1 MLTRFSWSHLVLGAS
16 FILLSACS
24 SGPSS
29 SLVRGHIIL
38 GHEVSAFKECKAK
51 DDAWLYGDE
60 MQLNTLQT
68 AYDNL
73 TVEPYQEVFAELEG
87 VKQPAADCELC
98 QAYSSGFKVTAVK
111 KVRAAQADDCQ

>member
-1 MLTRFSWSHLVLGAS
+1 MLTRLSWSHLVLGAS

-38 GHEVSAFKECKAK
+38 GHEVSAFKACKAE

-60 MQLNTLQT
+60 VQLNTLQT

-87 VKQPAADCELC
+87 VQQPALDCELC
-98 QAYSSGFKVTAVK
+98 QAYSSGFKVIAVK
-111 KVRAAQADDCQ
+111 QVRAAQADDCQ